1 MRQRLARWSQR
12 LGRPGWARLGIAAL
26 AGVAVASGQAPL
38 GWWWLSL
45 PALAAVVLIVARA
58 VRAREAAWLAWFAGA
73 GYFAA
78 ALSWI
83 VEPFLVD
90 PVRHG
95 WMAPFAVVLLS
106 FGLALFWALAALAA
120 ARLGGT
126 AAPLRALALIPMLA
140 LVELARGYVFTGF
153 PWALLGHVWIDTP
166 VVQLA
171 AHGGPLGLTVLTLT
185 VVALPVAGALSGP
198 SLARWAGA
206 LGAGAGI
213 SLLGAVWAV
222 GAARLNEAPPSP
234 ERDVTVRLVQ
244 PNASQRLKWH
254 PDWVHV
260 FFDRAVE
267 LTAAP
272 AQGASPE
279 MVVWPETAVP
289 YLLEHA
295 GAALERA
302 RDAAGP
308 AALAVGVQRRD
319 AQDRVFNSLLVLGG
333 THAPDQIYDKHHLV
347 PFGEYVPLSRFLDDV
362 PLPGFAAR
370 QLTGYASGPGPQVL
384 DLGSLGQVAPQIC
397 YETIFSRHLRLQAR
411 PDWVLQ
417 ATNDAWFGRL
427 TGPYQHLAQ
436 ARLRAVEQGLPVL
449 RAANTGVS
457 AVIDA
462 HGQVVQ
468 ALPLGQQGYLDT
480 VVPAAL
486 APTGYARRGDTPI
499 VLILIGVALLIGAAA
514 QWRGPARGG

>member
-1 MRQRLARWSQR
+1 MRQRLARWSHR
-12 LGRPGWARLGIAAL
+12 LGRPAWTRLGIAAL
-26 AGVAVASGQAPL
+26 AGAAAATGQAPL
-38 GWWWLSL
+38 GLWWVSL
-45 PALAAVVLIVARA
+45 PALAVIALMVVRA
-58 VRAREAAWLAWFAGA
+58 VQARQAIWLAWFAGA

-95 WMAPFAVVLLS
+95 WMAPFAIVLLS
-106 FGLALFWALAALAA
+106 FGLALFWAVAAGLSV
-120 ARLGGT
+120 RLGG
-126 AAPLRALALIPMLA
+126 AVAPLRALMLIPALA
-140 LVELARGYVFTGF
+140 LVELARGYLFTGF

-171 AHGGPLGLTVLTLT
+171 AHAGPLGLTVLALT
-185 VVALPVAGALSGP
+185 VAVLPVAGWVARP
-198 SLARWAGA
+198 ALARRMGVLGAAMGA
-206 LGAGAGI
+206 L
-213 SLLGAVWAV
+213 LLGAAWAA
-222 GAARLNEAPPSP
+222 GTARLTEPPPSP
-234 ERDVTVRLVQ
+234 ESDVTVRLVQ

-272 AQGASPE
+272 AQSAPPD
-279 MVVWPETAVP
+279 MVIWPETAVP

-295 GAALERA
+295 GPALERA
-302 RDAAGP
+302 RDAAGQ

-319 AQDRVFNSLLVLGG
+319 ARGRFFNSLLVLGG
-333 THAPDQIYDKHHLV
+333 AQAPDKIYDKHHLV
-347 PFGEYVPLSRFLDDV
+347 PFGEYVPLSRFLDDM
-362 PLPGFAAR
+362 PLPGFAAQ
-370 QLTGYASGPGPQVL
+370 QLAGYAKGPGPQVL
-384 DLGSLGQVAPQIC
+384 DLGPLGRVAPQIC
-397 YETIFSRHLRLQAR
+397 YETVFSRHLRLETR

-417 ATNDAWFGRL
+417 ATNDAWFGQL

-462 HGQVVQ
+462 HGRVVQ
-468 ALPLGQQGYLDT
+468 ALPLGQAGYLDT
-480 VVPAAL
+480 AVPAAL
-486 APTGYARRGDTPI
+486 APTGYARRGDTPV

-514 QWRGPARGG
+514 QWRGAPRDG